1 MEFVNPGFLY
11 GLLAVAVPVII
22 HLFNFRRFKK
32 VYFTNVAF
40 IKELKQETQKQ
51 SRFKHLLVLL
61 MRMLAIAAI
70 VMAFARPFIPAE
82 NNLINPDSQNLVSIY
97 LDNSFSMEA
106 ESEQGTMLDA
116 ARS

>member
-40 IKELKQETQKQ
+40 SECPTPSTMFSYIKIISNIMTPVTVFCCRNKASKILK
-51 SRFKHLLVLL
+51 
-61 MRMLAIAAI
+61 
-70 VMAFARPFIPAE
+70 
-82 NNLINPDSQNLVSIY
+82 D
-97 LDNSFSMEA
+97 
-106 ESEQGTMLDA
+106 
-116 ARS
+116 